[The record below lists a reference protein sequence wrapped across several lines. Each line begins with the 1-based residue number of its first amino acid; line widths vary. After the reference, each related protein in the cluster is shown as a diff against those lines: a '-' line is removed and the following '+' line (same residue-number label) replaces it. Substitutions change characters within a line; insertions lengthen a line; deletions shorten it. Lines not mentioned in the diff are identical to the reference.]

1 MWIGAPSGIGQEFAP
16 QAAVNGINVVLLA
29 RREERMTEVAAEPT
43 ARYDVQARAVAPPS
57 AVTGSSTGSPR
68 DRRPGIVLVSAMAA
82 AGGLPCTANNSATK
96 AHPLN
101 LGEALHAEQ
110 RPAGVHMTVLVPV
123 LVNTPV
129 AADPGSRTPSTRAAA
144 QSLVP
149 EAAPDSV
156 SH

>member
-29 RREERMTEVAAEPT
+29 RREERVTEVAAEPT
-43 ARYDVQARAVAPPS
+43 
-57 AVTGSSTGSPR
+57 
-68 DRRPGIVLVSAMAA
+68 A
-82 AGGLPCTANNSATK
+82 AGGLPCTANDSATK

-123 LVNTPV
+123 LVNTPA

-156 SH
+156 GH